1 MSDSVRPHRLQP
13 TRLPR
18 PWDFPGKSTGV
29 GCHCLLPLL
38 NSNYKPTISQSKLFK
53 KRIFSP
59 LIGASDTWICGYH
72 HYPPITCSRL
82 SDIVEGYDSPLLEV
96 SIGRLICFD
105 HDMSLEVVC
114 IILSLKQLIVF
125 A

>member
-1 MSDSVRPHRLQP
+1 M
-13 TRLPR
+13 
-18 PWDFPGKSTGV
+18 

-72 HYPPITCSRL
+72 HYPLITCSLL